1 MTEQKSNNTQ
11 VISTTKLL
19 AYIFVPPV
27 LTMIFYIL
35 LSVLF
40 HQVVPTMLLFFVS
53 ALMILFP
60 IQIYLILKESKN
72 NYGNYSLKSAFT
84 HQEKKPLWL
93 VILLGMSAFGF
104 AGLMTIIWTPLE
116 GMLFESLSDK
126 LYELIPSYFNWKN
139 IEIIASYPKIVL
151 IIMSVLYFILNGFI
165 GPIVEEIFFRGYLTN
180 KLRMNNWIAPLLITI
195 LFSIYHFWLPFD
207 LFFRVIAFFPAFY
220 LAWRLKDI
228 RISII
233 FHCASNI
240 FTVIMFVITIFSM

>member
-1 MTEQKSNNTQ
+1 MTEQKPNNHQ
-11 VISTTKLL
+11 VISTSKLL
-19 AYIFVPPV
+19 AYIFIPPV
-27 LTMIFYIL
+27 LTMILYII

-40 HQVVPTMLLFFVS
+40 HQVVPTMLLFFIA

-60 IQIYLILKESKN
+60 IQIYLILKESKKV
-72 NYGNYSLKSAFT
+72 YGNYSLKSAFI
-84 HQEKKPLWL
+84 HQENKPLWL

-104 AGLMTIIWTPLE
+104 AGLMTIIWMPIE
-116 GMLFESLSDK
+116 GILFEPLSSK

-139 IEIIASYPKIVL
+139 LELIASYPKIIL
-151 IIMSVLYFILNGFI
+151 ITMSVLYFLLNGFI
-165 GPIVEEIFFRGYLTN
+165 GPIVEELFFRGYLTS
-180 KLRMNNWIAPLLITI
+180 KLKMNNWVAPLIITI

-207 LFFRVIAFFPAFY
+207 LFFRIIAFFPAFY